1 MNQAVPRANHLFEQR
16 LKAAAVELNL
26 PLSEFAC
33 ERLLHF
39 IRLLD
44 QWNKTY
50 NLTAVREPQDQLVQH
65 LFDSL
70 SIANCLD
77 EQLKEKADLWDIGS
91 GAGLPGLPLA
101 ILWPERHMTTVDS
114 VGKKIAFQKHAIASL
129 GLKNASAVHGR
140 VEQQRI
146 AHPADLIVCRAFS
159 SLAQFV
165 QSCSTLVGPNTI
177 LAAMKGKVPETEM
190 AELPAN
196 WQILNI
202 VPLKVP
208 ELEAERHL
216 IMMRQN

>member
-1 MNQAVPRANHLFEQR
+1 MSQVAHHLFEQR
-16 LKAAAVELNL
+16 LKAAALELNL
-26 PLSEFAC
+26 PLPKTAC

-50 NLTAVREPQDQLVQH
+50 NLTAVREPQEQLVQH

-77 EQLKEKADLWDIGS
+77 THLSAKADLWDIGS

-101 ILWPERHMTTVDS
+101 ILWPERHMTTIDS
-114 VGKKIAFQKHAIASL
+114 VGKKIAFQNHAIASL
-129 GLKNASAVHGR
+129 GLKNATAVHGR
-140 VEQQRI
+140 VEQQST
-146 AHPADLIVCRAFS
+146 AHPADMIVCRAFS
-159 SLAQFV
+159 SLAQFAL
-165 QSCSTLVGPNTI
+165 SCTPLVGPNTI
-177 LAAMKGKVPETEM
+177 LAAMKGKLPETEI
-190 AELPAN
+190 AELPPS

-216 IMMRQN
+216 IMIRQL

>member
-1 MNQAVPRANHLFEQR
+1 VAHHLFEPR

-26 PLSEFAC
+26 PLSEIAR

-50 NLTAVREPQDQLVQH
+50 NLTAVREPQEQLVQH

-77 EQLKEKADLWDIGS
+77 EQLSEKADLWDIGS

-129 GLKNASAVHGR
+129 GLKNATAVHGR
-140 VEQQRI
+140 VEQQSTKQ
-146 AHPADLIVCRAFS
+146 PADLIVCRAFS
-159 SLAQFV
+159 SLAHFT
-165 QSCSTLVGPNTI
+165 QSCTALVGPNTI
-177 LAAMKGKVPETEM
+177 LAAMKGKLPETEM
-190 AELPAN
+190 AELPPS

-216 IMMRQN
+216 IMIRHL